1 MLKLIKF
8 KIKLKIILMDPKNSY
23 SNGLLIS
30 ESNYSEFCDETLMK
44 MKNDKS
50 KRIYK
55 LDEKEKDLYDQQEEQ
70 GKKMLELISNK
81 QKEFKHKYNKLDKEH
96 EFYHK
101 NYDFLNDRVRSIL
114 EQNNLYTNRNTYR
127 AQSNSELYS
136 NLNRNQSSLCTNANT
151 NRNQNYIFISENNS
165 NYSNSNEN
173 ILSTKSNRKNKNIDS
188 VYNYDNYLNNNN
200 GNFMDLSNVFDNKW
214 IFPKN
219 ETMSNKK
226 FKEMC
231 TIKSWKKK

>member
-1 MLKLIKF
+1 ME
-8 KIKLKIILMDPKNSY
+8 PRNSY

-30 ESNYSEFCDETLMK
+30 ESNYSEFYDETLMK

-50 KRIYK
+50 KKIYK

-101 NYDFLNDRVRSIL
+101 NYYYFNDRVKNIL
-114 EQNNLYTNRNTYR
+114 DQNNIYTNRNTYR
-127 AQSNSELYS
+127 GQNNSELAS
-136 NLNRNQSSLCTNANT
+136 NLYRNQSSLCTNANT

-165 NYSNSNEN
+165 QNNNSNEN
-173 ILSTKSNRKNKNIDS
+173 ILSTNSNRKNKNKNIDS
-188 VYNYDNYLNNNN
+188 AYHYDNYLINNN

-214 IFPKN
+214 VFPKN
-219 ETMSNKK
+219 ETLSNNK

-231 TIKSWKKK
+231 SIKPWKKK